1 MALWLDAKH
10 RWLQVF
16 TGDALPAHAR
26 ESLAVEPMTAPPN
39 AFVTGEDLVVL
50 SPAGTDGD
58 EHSASWG
65 IHTL

>member
-1 MALWLDAKH
+1 M
-10 RWLQVF
+10 F

-39 AFVTGEDLVVL
+39 AFGSGEDLVVL
-50 SPAGTDGD
+50 AAARASGD